1 MAMIYLLSQND
12 FFISIILESKTYFC
26 EKSIQI

>member
-1 MAMIYLLSQND
+1 MIYLLSQND
-12 FFISIILESKTYFC
+12 FFISIILESKTYFY